1 MHGRNNKQSNIPL
14 LYLFCRGQNR
24 VNGPAALIERG
35 EGGEAQTAS
44 GTDTHASRPGERDL
58 TRGGMAHSLLGFQS
72 RSPLFRTLS
81 RSSSGYFSF
90 DFDSVPSSPRMTDN
104 KATQTPSPSSQAI
117 SHAQRRISDVTQNPQ
132 HYEMPQAPPRPF
144 RARSLSLPM
153 DIRPEVWVAQEL
165 RRIGDELNHLY
176 LHRCALER
184 TLPCDVISLIITL
197 VLNMALVLLPP
208 PLCVWLRFSGGA
220 QLSRDVRRHRAQNQC
235 LSHLSARAQSLPRAA
250 ARRCWLPAA
259 QNEPEAP
266 GSEGLLGTFTLDRR
280 LHTRGRPHLL
290 FQNLPQSYKQRQG
303 DSFLLWSVTG
313 PEPSQL
319 DVGDGART
327 EPGLVGRRQ
336 NVRIGL
342 RVWRWIGR
350 LWILLRPR

>member
-1 MHGRNNKQSNIPL
+1 
-14 LYLFCRGQNR
+14 
-24 VNGPAALIERG
+24 
-35 EGGEAQTAS
+35 
-44 GTDTHASRPGERDL
+44 
-58 TRGGMAHSLLGFQS
+58 MAHSLLGFQS

-176 LHRCALER
+176 LHRGDR
-184 TLPCDVISLIITL
+184 
-197 VLNMALVLLPP
+197 N
-208 PLCVWLRFSGGA
+208 G
-220 QLSRDVRRHRAQNQC
+220 RA
-235 LSHLSARAQSLPRAA
+235 R
-250 ARRCWLPAA
+250 
-259 QNEPEAP
+259 
-266 GSEGLLGTFTLDRR
+266 
-280 LHTRGRPHLL
+280 
-290 FQNLPQSYKQRQG
+290 
-303 DSFLLWSVTG
+303 
-313 PEPSQL
+313 QL
-319 DVGDGART
+319 D
-327 EPGLVGRRQ
+327 VGRRQ
-336 NVRIGL
+336 NRPAFLVRIGL